1 MGWSPLV
8 TFALIS
14 YNAEQ
19 FVGAA
24 VEGALAQSYSPLEII
39 LSDDCSKDA
48 TFSIMEELA
57 GKYNGE
63 NRVRLNRNEV
73 NLGLGEHINKIM
85 QLAQGEYI
93 IIAAGDD
100 ISTTERAV
108 EIIKKFE
115 AGGKRIMAVFSD
127 WIEID
132 GKGEDQKI
140 VSAEPPAGFTELPLM
155 CRHMFRGIPG
165 ATNAWHRS
173 VFDVFGPMQKN
184 IVFEDRVIAFRAAL
198 LGEIAHSA
206 LPLVRYRRHETNTV
220 EMFHVT
226 SFAAMRKRLACFRD
240 VYINNII
247 DLNTFFASG
256 NLNPKVFAKCMS
268 IMKRE
273 LRKLNGYLRLL
284 DGGIIAIFSGLVQ
297 VVINGG
303 NPFPLVWQCICSL
316 KKGRN

>member
-1 MGWSPLV
+1 MGWPPLV

-24 VEGALAQSYSPLEII
+24 VEGALAQSYAPLEII
-39 LSDDCSKDA
+39 LSDDCSNDA

-57 GKYNGE
+57 GKYKGE
-63 NRVRLNRNEV
+63 NRVRLNRNQV
-73 NLGLGEHINKIM
+73 NRGLGEHINKIM

-100 ISTTERAV
+100 ISTAERTA
-108 EIIKKFE
+108 ELITKFE
-115 AGGKRIMAVFSD
+115 ADGKRIMAVFSD
-127 WIEID
+127 WIEINE
-132 GKGEDQKI
+132 KGEDQKI

-173 VFDVFGPMQKN
+173 VFDVFGPMEKN

-198 LGEIAHSA
+198 LGEICYIP

-226 SFAAMRKRLACFRD
+226 SLAAMRKRLACFRD
-240 VYINNII
+240 VYVNNII
-247 DLNTFFASG
+247 DLNAFFASG
-256 NLNPKVFAKCMS
+256 NLNPKVFTKCMS
-268 IMKRE
+268 IMRRE
-273 LRKLNGYLRLL
+273 LCKLNGYLRLL
-284 DGGIIAIFSGLVQ
+284 DGGIIGIFSGLGQ
-297 VVINGG
+297 VVLNGG
-303 NPFPLVWQCICSL
+303 NPFLLVWECVCSL
-316 KKGRN
+316 KKDRN